1 MTKYILIALIFIGTI
16 AQVFWADWIIQNIF
30 HKDINNWVIL
40 GSLLLLALA
49 TPKALNGVFF
59 LAMAASTIYI
69 WVLM

>member
-1 MTKYILIALIFIGTI
+1 MIKYILIALIVIGTI
-16 AQVFWADWIIQNIF
+16 AQVFWADWIVKEIYN
-30 HKDINNWVIL
+30 KDINNWIIL

>member
-1 MTKYILIALIFIGTI
+1 MIKYILIALIVIGTI
-16 AQVFWADWIIQNIF
+16 AQVFWADWIVKEIYN
-30 HKDINNWVIL
+30 KDINNWIIL

-59 LAMAASTIYI
+59 LAMVVSTIYI

>member
-16 AQVFWADWIIQNIF
+16 AQVFWADWIVKEIYN
-30 HKDINNWVIL
+30 KDINNWIIL

-49 TPKALNGVFF
+49 TPKALNGIFF
-59 LAMAASTIYI
+59 LVMAASTIYI